1 MFIGAKCG
9 ISKLPSHKTDEIFA
23 GLFLPFRHHTS
34 SPISLKDILNLKWSR
49 LSMCYWAMSL
59 MYSIQRFNDNDNDN
73 NNDNDWAA
81 EMEKK
86 EHCRG
91 GVRGGGNIRQG
102 LRELKR

>member
-1 MFIGAKCG
+1 
-9 ISKLPSHKTDEIFA
+9 
-23 GLFLPFRHHTS
+23 
-34 SPISLKDILNLKWSR
+34 
-49 LSMCYWAMSL
+49 MCYWAMSL

-91 GVRGGGNIRQG
+91 GVRGEG
-102 LRELKR
+102 

>member
-1 MFIGAKCG
+1 
-9 ISKLPSHKTDEIFA
+9 
-23 GLFLPFRHHTS
+23 
-34 SPISLKDILNLKWSR
+34 
-49 LSMCYWAMSL
+49 MCYWAMSL

-81 EMEKK
+81 EMEEK